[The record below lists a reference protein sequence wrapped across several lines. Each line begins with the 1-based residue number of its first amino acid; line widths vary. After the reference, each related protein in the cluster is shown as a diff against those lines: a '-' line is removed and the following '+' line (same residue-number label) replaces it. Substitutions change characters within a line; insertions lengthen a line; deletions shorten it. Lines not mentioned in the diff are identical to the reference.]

1 MQARRV
7 HAVCLEGFGRSN
19 SPSEMAWLTETLT
32 ELSNY
37 AKR

>member
-7 HAVCLEGFGRSN
+7 HAVCLEGFGGSN
-19 SPSEMAWLTETLT
+19 SPSEMAGLTETLT